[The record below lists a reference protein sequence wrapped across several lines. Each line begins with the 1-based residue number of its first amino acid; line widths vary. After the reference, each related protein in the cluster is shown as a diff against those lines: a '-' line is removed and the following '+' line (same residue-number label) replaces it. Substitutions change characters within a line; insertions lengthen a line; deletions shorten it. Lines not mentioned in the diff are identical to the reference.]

1 MDEGQKVYV
10 ATHGEYDNYEVVG
23 VFLREQDA
31 KDCELA
37 DDYFEETLRTG
48 PMDVRTR
55 YRAIKIARGPHKGTF
70 RYSSWEA
77 EYDGDDRV
85 KVDHNG
91 AEGWDQGKV
100 RAIAAGELSPFE
112 N

>member
-1 MDEGQKVYV
+1 MADGQKVYV
-10 ATHGEYDNYEVVG
+10 ATHGSYDDYEVIG
-23 VFLREQDA
+23 VFLREEDA
-31 KDCELA
+31 KDCPLA

-55 YRAIKIARGPHKGTF
+55 YRTNAMTAGPLKGQL
-70 RYSSWEA
+70 RDSSWEA

-85 KVDHNG
+85 KVDSNG
-91 AEGWDQGKV
+91 AEGWDEAKV
-100 RAIAAGELSPFE
+100 RAIAAGELSPFD